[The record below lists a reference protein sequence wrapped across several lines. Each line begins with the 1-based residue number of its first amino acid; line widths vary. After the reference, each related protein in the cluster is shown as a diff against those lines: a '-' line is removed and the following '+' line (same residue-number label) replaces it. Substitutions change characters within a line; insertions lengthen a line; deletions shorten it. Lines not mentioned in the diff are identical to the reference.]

1 MSEDLVV
8 TSRLVI
14 PADELRF
21 RASRSSGPGGQGVN
35 TTSSRVELR
44 WDIASSRALDPEQR
58 ALALERLAARLTD
71 DGVLILHGSE
81 HRSQHRNREAV
92 LARLRTLV
100 ADALEPERPR
110 QRTRPTRGSVRRRL
124 EAKRAR
130 GKLINIYRAMANKP
144 EALAAFTGLANV
156 QQATLASVAPGIAEA
171 RIATALGLFAAI
183 PAVVAYNRYAT
194 DVDRLSIRFE
204 SFIEEFSNILQRQAH
219 S

>member
-92 LARLRTLV
+92 LARLRTIV
-100 ADALEPERPR
+100 AEAVTPPR
-110 QRTRPTRGSVRRRL
+110 VRRQTRPTRASARRRS
-124 EAKRAR
+124 ETKRAR
-130 GKLINIYRAMANKP
+130 SSLK
-144 EALAAFTGLANV
+144 GL
-156 QQATLASVAPGIAEA
+156 
-171 RIATALGLFAAI
+171 RK
-183 PAVVAYNRYAT
+183 
-194 DVDRLSIRFE
+194 RFRG
-204 SFIEEFSNILQRQAH
+204 RQED
-219 S
+219 